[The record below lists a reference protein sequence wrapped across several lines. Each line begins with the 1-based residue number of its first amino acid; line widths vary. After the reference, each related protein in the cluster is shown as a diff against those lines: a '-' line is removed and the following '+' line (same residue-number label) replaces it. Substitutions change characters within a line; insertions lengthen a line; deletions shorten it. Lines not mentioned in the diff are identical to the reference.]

1 MTNSNGWGGKR
12 DGAGPKQKYSAAFIL
27 EIGSLCQARLLA
39 ARDKAKAK
47 AKDDLTG
54 QLSDL
59 RDHWQKAHQIEQPER
74 QQWLS
79 SDKGMQY
86 IDDVNIEVSELNQT
100 LKTGSETNRLFQINS
115 KTPHRARKT
124 IRCEVAAEYSLTEN
138 QVKYLWAKYTKIWK
152 NLNYELD

>member
-1 MTNSNGWGGKR
+1 MTNSNGHGGKR
-12 DGAGPKQKYSAAFIL
+12 DGAGPKQKYSAAFIE

-74 QQWLS
+74 QQWLK
-79 SDKGMQY
+79 SDQGKQY
-86 IDDVNIEVSELNQT
+86 IEDVNFEVSELNRSM
-100 LKTGSETNRLFQINS
+100 KTGSETNRLFNLNV
-115 KTPHRARKT
+115 KTPHRARKI
-124 IRCEVAAEYSLTEN
+124 IRCQVASEYSLTEN
-138 QVKYLWAKYTKIWK
+138 QVKYLWAKYTKI
-152 NLNYELD
+152 LDKI

>member
-1 MTNSNGWGGKR
+1 MTNSNGHGGKR
-12 DGAGPKQKYSAAFIL
+12 DGAGPKQKYSDAFIV

-47 AKDDLTG
+47 AKDDLTSKD
-54 QLSDL
+54 SDL
-59 RDHWQKAHQIEQPER
+59 RDQWQKAQQIELPER
-74 QQWLS
+74 RQWLR
-79 SDKGMQY
+79 SDEGIQY
-86 IDDVNIEVSELNQT
+86 IDDLNIEVYELNRT

-138 QVKYLWAKYTKIWK
+138 QVKYLWAKYTKIRK
-152 NLNYELD
+152 TE

>member
-12 DGAGPKQKYSAAFIL
+12 DGAGPKQKYSAAFIV

-74 QQWLS
+74 QQWLK
-79 SDKGMQY
+79 SDQGMQY
-86 IDDVNIEVSELNQT
+86 IDDVNFEVSELNRTQ
-100 LKTGSETNRLFQINS
+100 KTGSETNRIFPINL
-115 KTPHRARKT
+115 KTPHKARKT
-124 IRCEVAAEYSLTEN
+124 IRRDVAEEYSLTEN
-138 QVKYLWAKYTKIWK
+138 QVKYLWNEHIKLEKSKLQT
-152 NLNYELD
+152 

>member
-12 DGAGPKQKYSAAFIL
+12 DGAGPKQKYHADFIL
-27 EIGSLCQARLLA
+27 EIGSLCEARLRA
-39 ARDKAKAK
+39 ASDKANAK
-47 AKDDLTG
+47 AEDDLTSKY
-54 QLSDL
+54 SDL
-59 RDHWQKAHQIEQPER
+59 RDHWQKAHKIEQPER
-74 QQWLS
+74 QQWLN

-152 NLNYELD
+152 T

>member
-39 ARDKAKAK
+39 ARDKAKAQ
-47 AKDDLTG
+47 DDLTG

-124 IRCEVAAEYSLTEN
+124 IRCEVAVEYSLTEN

>member
-74 QQWLS
+74 QQWLK
-79 SDKGMQY
+79 SDQGKQY
-86 IDDVNIEVSELNQT
+86 IEDVDFEVSELNRT
-100 LKTGSETNRLFQINS
+100 LKTGSETNRLFNLNV

-124 IRCEVAAEYSLTEN
+124 IRCKVAAEYSLTEN
-138 QVKYLWAKYTKIWK
+138 QVKYLWAKYTKIWE
-152 NLNYELD
+152 N

>member
-12 DGAGPKQKYSAAFIL
+12 DGAGPKQKYSAAFIV

-74 QQWLS
+74 QQWLK
-79 SDKGMQY
+79 SDQGKQY
-86 IDDVNIEVSELNQT
+86 IEDVNFEVSELNRSM
-100 LKTGSETNRLFQINS
+100 KTGSETNRLFNLNV
-115 KTPHRARKT
+115 KTPHRARKI
-124 IRCEVAAEYSLTEN
+124 IRGQVASEFSLTEN
-138 QVKYLWAKYTKIWK
+138 QVKYLWAKYTKI
-152 NLNYELD
+152 LDKI

>member
-1 MTNSNGWGGKR
+1 MKNSNGWGGKR
-12 DGAGPKQKYSAAFIL
+12 DGAGPKQKYSAAFIV

-59 RDHWQKAHQIEQPER
+59 RDHWQKAHQIEQPGR

-79 SDKGMQY
+79 SGEGMQY

-115 KTPHRARKT
+115 KTPHRARQT

-152 NLNYELD
+152 T

>member
-12 DGAGPKQKYSAAFIL
+12 DGAGPKQKYSAAFIV

-74 QQWLS
+74 QQWLK
-79 SDKGMQY
+79 SDQGKQY
-86 IDDVNIEVSELNQT
+86 IEDVNFEVSELNRSM
-100 LKTGSETNRLFQINS
+100 KTGSETNRLFNLNV
-115 KTPHRARKT
+115 KTPHRARKI
-124 IRCEVAAEYSLTEN
+124 IRC
-138 QVKYLWAKYTKIWK
+138 
-152 NLNYELD
+152 

>member
-1 MTNSNGWGGKR
+1 MTNSNGHGGKR
-12 DGAGPKQKYSAAFIL
+12 DGAGPKQKYSDAFIVK
-27 EIGSLCQARLLA
+27 IGSLCQARLLA

-47 AKDDLTG
+47 AKDHLTG

-74 QQWLS
+74 QQWLKS
-79 SDKGMQY
+79 NQGKQY
-86 IDDVNIEVSELNQT
+86 IEDVDFEVSELNRT
-100 LKTGSETNRLFQINS
+100 LKTGSETNRLFNLNV

-138 QVKYLWAKYTKIWK
+138 QVKYLWAKYTKIWE
-152 NLNYELD
+152 N